1 MPKLKVRN
9 VANEE
14 VGEIDLSE
22 AVFGSEVRYHLLHE
36 VVRMQQCRKRSGTA
50 AVKERA
56 AVIGGGAKPYRQKGT
71 GRARQGSIRAPNHVG
86 GGIVHGPRPRSFDF
100 QPPKKVRRGA
110 MISALSLFAMEERMV
125 ILDSLE
131 LPEIKTRKLG
141 SILDT
146 LGAGHALL
154 VDSGENENLRLSAR
168 NMARHRFLPPEGLN
182 VYDLLR
188 HDQLVIT
195 RRAVLEV
202 QSRLE
207 RAVRGRRAEA

>member
-1 MPKLKVRN
+1 MPKLKIRN
-9 VANEE
+9 IENRE
-14 VGEIDLSE
+14 VGEIDLSD
-22 AVFGSEVRYHLLHE
+22 AVFGSEIRYHLLHE
-36 VVRMQQCRKRSGTA
+36 IVRMQRNRRRSGTA

-86 GGIVHGPRPRSFDF
+86 GGVVHGPRPRSYAF

-110 MISALSLFAMEERMV
+110 MISALSLFASEDRLV
-125 ILDSLE
+125 VLDSLDLDE
-131 LPEIKTRKLG
+131 AKTRKLSG
-141 SILDT
+141 ILDT
-146 LGAGHALL
+146 LGTGHALL
-154 VDSGENENLRLSAR
+154 VDSVENENLRLSAR
-168 NMARHRFLPPEGLN
+168 NLERHRFLPPEGLN

-202 QSRLE
+202 QGRLE
-207 RAVRGRRAEA
+207 KTVRTRRAES